1 MTVGKHRGSLGA
13 ALAVLTVLG
22 LGGCSTNTVDLS
34 YDTTAAA
41 SQPAVAANSVK
52 ILSVSDGR
60 KHGPHWLGAIRGPF
74 GSPLKT
80 LNTAVPVKDVVE
92 NAFTTAL
99 KARGLLASTG
109 GAYGMEV
116 VINQLDSNQLVR
128 REAHVRLHVSM
139 VEFASGQQIYV
150 ADIRIDKVSGS
161 LITFDASVFA
171 DVEDLRKVA
180 NQALQEAIDQALD
193 DPQLKETL
201 MAGA

>member
-1 MTVGKHRGSLGA
+1 MKVGKHRGSIGV
-13 ALAVLTVLG
+13 ALAVLVLS
-22 LGGCSTNTVDLS
+22 GCSTNTVDLS
-34 YDTTAAA
+34 YDSSTLA
-41 SQPAVAANSVK
+41 SPPAVATNSVK

-60 KHGPHWLGAIRGPF
+60 KHGSHWLGAIRGPF

-80 LNTAVPVKDVVE
+80 LHTPVPVKDVVE
-92 NAFTTAL
+92 NAFTMAL

-109 GAYGMEV
+109 GSYGMEV
-116 VINQLDSNQLVR
+116 VINQFDSNQLVR

-161 LITFDASVFA
+161 LITFDASFFA

-193 DPQLKETL
+193 DPQLTETL

>member
-22 LGGCSTNTVDLS
+22 LGGCNTNTVDLS

>member
-1 MTVGKHRGSLGA
+1 MTVGNHSDSIRS
-13 ALAVLTVLG
+13 ALTILVVLI
-22 LGGCSTNTVDLS
+22 LGGCSNNTVQIT
-34 YDTTAAA
+34 YDTSAVA

-80 LNTAVPVKDVVE
+80 LNTPVPVEDVVE

-109 GAYGMEV
+109 GDYGMEV
-116 VINQLDSNQLVR
+116 VINQFDCNQLVR

-139 VEFASGQQIYV
+139 VEFATGQQIYV

-161 LITFDASVFA
+161 LITFDASIFA
-171 DVEDLRKVA
+171 AVEDLRTVA
-180 NQALQEAIDQALD
+180 NQVLQEAVDQALD
-193 DPQLKETL
+193 DPQLTETL
-201 MAGA
+201 TAGA